1 MMKAQI
7 FFDYVCPFCYL
18 ARTPLHRALQ
28 KAGIQWEECPFELRR
43 PPTPKVD
50 PMHDAMRL
58 KRWEEVL
65 RPTAQKMGIPMSLPY
80 ISPHPYTTLAFL
92 GYAYARRHQK
102 GEAYNEKVFHAFYA
116 KEQDIGELDVLL
128 PIARELGLDPDDF
141 ARSLR
146 EQEFLPELDEAKAYA
161 VSCGVKNIPSIK
173 LGNQMITG
181 LHTEDEYLSLLREAA
196 GEAAPAFTCGPDGCG
211 IPAQKEEMPSCGP
224 DGCHIPQREDTPSC
238 GPDGCGMPAR
248 NEDTPSCGPD
258 GCSLSPHS

>member
-50 PMHDAMRL
+50 PMHDDMRL

-65 RPTAQKMGIPMSLPY
+65 RPTAQAMGIPMSLPY

-102 GEAYNEKVFHAFYA
+102 GEAYNEKVFHAFYV

-146 EQEFLPELDEAKAYA
+146 EQEFFAR
-161 VSCGVKNIPSIK
+161 
-173 LGNQMITG
+173 TG
-181 LHTEDEYLSLLREAA
+181 
-196 GEAAPAFTCGPDGCG
+196 
-211 IPAQKEEMPSCGP
+211 
-224 DGCHIPQREDTPSC
+224 
-238 GPDGCGMPAR
+238 
-248 NEDTPSCGPD
+248 
-258 GCSLSPHS
+258 